1 MKKPTLH
8 GFTRDIIAVSFDEK
22 GNRIEREWDLI
33 PEEKKQEI
41 KRRTSERM
49 IRAAGYRLVE
59 NKEEKMF

>member
-33 PEEKKQEI
+33 PEENAHV
-41 KRRTSERM
+41 R
-49 IRAAGYRLVE
+49 
-59 NKEEKMF
+59 